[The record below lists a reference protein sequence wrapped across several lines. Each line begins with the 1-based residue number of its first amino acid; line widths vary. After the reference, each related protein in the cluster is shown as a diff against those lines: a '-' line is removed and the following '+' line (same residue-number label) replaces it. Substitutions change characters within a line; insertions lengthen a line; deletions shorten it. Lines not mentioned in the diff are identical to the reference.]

1 MRSAAVEVVAWLRN
15 LGLERYEQA
24 FRDNA
29 IDADVLPELTDE
41 HLKELGL
48 PLGHRLKLLKAV
60 AVLRQEPAQPAAVA
74 PSAEPPG
81 ARHTAEAERR
91 QLTVMF
97 ADLVGSTALSVA
109 LDPRR
114 CGRLWC
120 TDRADGAE
128 GWATVGE

>member
-1 MRSAAVEVVAWLRN
+1 MTRSSLPRGIVQLEAPPDQRRSAGVEIAVWLRN
-15 LGLERYEQA
+15 LDLERYEPV

-60 AVLRQEPAQPAAVA
+60 TALRQGPAQPAAVA

-81 ARHTAEAERR
+81 
-91 QLTVMF
+91 
-97 ADLVGSTALSVA
+97 
-109 LDPRR
+109 
-114 CGRLWC
+114 
-120 TDRADGAE
+120 
-128 GWATVGE
+128 